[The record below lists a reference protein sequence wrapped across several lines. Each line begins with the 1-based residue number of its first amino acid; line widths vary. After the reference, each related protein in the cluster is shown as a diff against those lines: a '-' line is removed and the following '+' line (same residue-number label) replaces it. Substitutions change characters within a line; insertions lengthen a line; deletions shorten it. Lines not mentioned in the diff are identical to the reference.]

1 MLGGRGAVP
10 VLIVVGLIVLAAVFL
25 PLPPPVLIGLIV
37 VGVVVAVLA
46 ALIG

>member
-1 MLGGRGAVP
+1 MLGGLRAVP